1 MSISL
6 REARPEDAE
15 ACGRICYEAFKFIA
29 ENHSFPPDFP
39 NAELPA
45 GLFSHV
51 IPRDDVYTIVAEQD
65 GRVIGSNVLWEN
77 GDIAGVGP
85 ITVDPGA
92 QGTSIGRLLM
102 EDVLGRAREKSFIGI
117 RLVQAPFNN
126 LTMAL
131 YSKLEFD
138 VQEPLS
144 VMHGPALALGIPG
157 HDVRTA
163 TAGDLAQCDALCKR
177 IHGHDRHGELT
188 DALKQGTA
196 QVVERDGRITA
207 YTTAV
212 GFFGHTLGET
222 NDDLKALICTADEFT
237 GPGFFVPSRNAELM
251 RWCLEQGLRIRQPM
265 TLMSIGTYKEPAG
278 AFMPS
283 VIF

>member
-1 MSISL
+1 MTINL
-6 REARPEDAE
+6 REARLEDAE
-15 ACGRICYEAFKFIA
+15 ACGAICYESFKFIA
-29 ENHSFPPDFP
+29 ESHNFPPDFP
-39 NAELPA
+39 DAAVPT
-45 GLFSHV
+45 GLFSNV
-51 IPRDDVYTIVAEQD
+51 IPRDDVYTVVAEEA

-77 GDIAGVGP
+77 GMIAGVGP
-85 ITVDPGA
+85 ITVDQSA
-92 QGTSIGRLLM
+92 QGSSLGRLLM
-102 EDVLGRAREKSFIGI
+102 EDVLMRAREDNFDRI

-131 YSKLEFD
+131 YSKLGFD

-144 VMHGPALALGIPG
+144 VMHGPALVSNIPG
-157 HDVRTA
+157 HEVRTA
-163 TAGDLAQCDALCKR
+163 TPDDIDACDELCNR

-188 DALKQGTA
+188 DALQQGIA
-196 QVVERDGRITA
+196 QIVERDGHITA

-212 GFFGHTLGET
+212 GFFGHAVGET
-222 NDDLKALICTADEFT
+222 NDDLKALICAADEFT
-237 GPGFFVPSRNAELM
+237 GPGFQVPSRNAELM

-265 TLMSIGTYKEPAG
+265 TLMSIGPYKEPAG